1 MVGNK
6 VGNKVDDKL
15 SINRK
20 KIIEEI
26 RNNPNITSKQL
37 SLILRIS
44 ETAVEKNLKYLKKNN
59 YINRIGSNKTGIWK
73 ILKE

>member
-1 MVGNK
+1 M

-44 ETAVEKNLKYLKKNN
+44 ETAVEKNLKYLKRK
-59 YINRIGSNKTGIWK
+59 
-73 ILKE
+73 